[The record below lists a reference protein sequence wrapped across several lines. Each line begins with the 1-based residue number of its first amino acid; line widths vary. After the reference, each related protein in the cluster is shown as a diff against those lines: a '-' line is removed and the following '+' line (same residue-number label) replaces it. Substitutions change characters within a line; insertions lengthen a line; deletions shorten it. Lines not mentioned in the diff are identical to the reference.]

1 MDQLFKFIFDQTAK
15 GKIDKETAIQ
25 LIKQCKE
32 QDFRDADDIAIIGMS
47 GKMPRANNL
56 DDYWRNIQ
64 AGVDCITTFPAG
76 REDDMTRYMRATG
89 TPDEQIRFNKNG
101 FIEEVDKF
109 DYKFFRLSI
118 KEASLMDPHQR
129 MFLET
134 AWEAIED
141 AGYGGA
147 KLTGSNT
154 GVYVGFATS
163 LRDSYQKQILEVE
176 PSDIP
181 LSMVGNLAA
190 VLPSRISY
198 LLDLRG
204 PSMVIDTACSS
215 SLVSINLACDALR
228 GGKCDMAIAGGVKL
242 NILPLDN
249 EYMRIGIESSDARTR
264 AFNDDSNG
272 AGIGEGVCA
281 VLLKPLKQ
289 ALRDGDS
296 IYAVI
301 KGWAMNQD
309 GNSVGLTA
317 PNPAAQT
324 DVILKAWEE
333 AKIAPETISYI
344 ETHGTGTKLGDPIEI
359 KGIQDAFRKHTDKTQ
374 FCAVGSLKTNIG
386 HSSEAAGLL
395 SMMKTVLA
403 LQHKQLPPSLYFDKP
418 NRAIRFS
425 ESPVYVNTQ
434 LRPWESADGT
444 ARRCGVSSFGISG
457 TNCHVVLEEAPTLA
471 ERRPPASTLPLLVLS
486 AKSEAALQE
495 MVRNYREYLLQQP
508 DIDLSNV
515 CYTASTG
522 RWHHSHRLALHFAD
536 RADLLAKLSR
546 HDLLH
551 LATETAEA
559 TEKSISYGTHKVVGS
574 KGENAERGVITE
586 QEKVALDKQ
595 AALLLD
601 AGELKGNDIAQLG
614 ALYTA
619 GADIPWDKLFDKK
632 QQTRLHLPVYP
643 FERTRCWMDVPD
655 VVVTAHELDGP
666 EDQFYGVSWQPTPLL
681 MEADALS
688 EWREK
693 TVLIFKDA
701 GDLWRQFAD
710 RLQERSEKLLFVEFG
725 EAFAQ
730 VGDDT
735 FVLSGAEEEYERLL
749 SGLQEGELSR
759 ILYLNAGSG
768 TTGVESYED
777 LQRTQ
782 QQGVYSLFY
791 LTRALVKRGMDQ
803 GIHLNVISQGVYAIT
818 GEEERL
824 YPEYAPLIGIGKAIN
839 HEHPGIRIRCI
850 DTDRSTEL
858 DALLL
863 QLQDTSETYQTAYR
877 QGVRYAEEFSEIDI
891 EQVAEDPVTIR
902 EDGLYLI
909 TGGLGGIGLEVA
921 KFFASKARIR
931 LALVSRTTLP
941 AREEWEGILAAGTD
955 EKGIKRIEAIR
966 AMEANGSE
974 VVLCSANVA
983 DEASMGAVISD
994 LRTRYGKID
1003 GIVHGAGIPGDGF
1016 LFLKT
1021 QEAFDQVVLPKIFG
1035 TYVLDELTKDDAPD
1049 FMICF
1054 SSGLSILSEPGH
1066 GDYTAANSYLDAYA
1080 AYRNRQGRKTL
1091 AINWTTWKE
1100 TGMAVDYGF
1109 NYDTFF
1115 KAIPTEK
1122 ALAGLDA
1129 VLGKRLDGVLIGE
1142 FSYIP
1147 QFLFLIDRLPFKLT
1161 GRFRQKCDRVLSER
1175 NLAANARKE
1184 TRASK
1189 PGGKVEL
1196 VGKEGETFSEIEL
1209 KVAQIYNEIL
1219 GFAEINIYDSFFE
1232 LGGDSVMLNRM
1243 LAILDQEFPGK
1254 VKLIDL
1260 FNYTSV
1266 ATLSEYIA
1274 SKYEPRELVEVVV
1287 QEEVRAED
1295 YEDMLDEM
1303 VKGNL
1308 SIDDIL
1314 KNMK

>member
-1 MDQLFKFIFDQTAK
+1 MDQLFKFIIDQTGK

-25 LIKQCKE
+25 LVKQFKE
-32 QDFRDADDIAIIGMS
+32 QDIKEADDIAIIGMA

-56 DDYWRNIQ
+56 GEYWQNIQ
-64 AGVDCITTFPAG
+64 AGIDCITTFPAG
-76 REDDMTRYMRATG
+76 REDDMTRYMRAVG
-89 TPDEQIRFNKNG
+89 TPEEDIRFNKNG
-101 FIEEVDKF
+101 FIEDIDKF

-141 AGYGGA
+141 AGYGGS

-163 LRDSYQKQILEVE
+163 IRDSYQKQILEVD
-176 PSDIP
+176 PSAIP

-215 SLVSINLACDALR
+215 SLVAINLACEALR
-228 GGKCDMAIAGGVKL
+228 DGKCDTAIAGGVKL

-249 EYMRIGIESSDARTR
+249 EFMRIGIESSDARTR

-281 VLLKPLKQ
+281 VVLKPLKK

-296 IYAVI
+296 VYAVI

-324 DVILKAWEE
+324 DVILKAWES
-333 AKIAPETISYI
+333 AKIQPETVSYI

-359 KGIQDAFRKHTDKTQ
+359 KGIQDAFRKFTDKTQ

-395 SMMKTVLA
+395 SLMKTVLA
-403 LQHKQLPPSLYFDKP
+403 LRHKQLPASLYFDKP

-434 LRPWESADGT
+434 LRPWEAPAGT
-444 ARRCGVSSFGISG
+444 ALRCGVNSFGISG
-457 TNCHVVLEEAPTLA
+457 TNCHVVLEEAPA
-471 ERRPPASTLPLLVLS
+471 QESRSPQEPSLPLLAIS

-495 MVRNYREYLLQQP
+495 LVRNYRDFLLEQP
-508 DIDLSNV
+508 DVNLANI

-522 RWHHSHRLALHFAD
+522 RWHHSHRLAIHFSS
-536 RADLLAKLSR
+536 REDLLHKLSR
-546 HDLLH
+546 PDVLQSSEHEGI
-551 LATETAEA
+551 A
-559 TEKSISYGTHKVVGS
+559 YGTHKVVGS
-574 KGENAERGVITE
+574 KGENADAGVITE

-595 AALLLD
+595 AARLIE
-601 AGELKGNDIAQLG
+601 AGEIEGSDILALG
-614 ALYTA
+614 TLYAT
-619 GADIPWDKLFDKK
+619 GAEIQWDQLFDKK
-632 QQTRLHLPVYP
+632 QHARLHLPVYP
-643 FERTRCWMDVPD
+643 FERTRCWMDVPE
-655 VVVTAHELDGP
+655 VAISAREEEP
-666 EDQFYGVSWQPTPLL
+666 EDQFYGVSWQATPL
-681 MEADALS
+681 EIEPSVLS
-688 EWREK
+688 DWHEQ
-693 TVLIFKDA
+693 TVLIFKDQ
-701 GDLWRQFAD
+701 GDLWERIAEQFKS
-710 RLQERSEKLLFVEFG
+710 RSEKLLFVEFG
-725 EAFAQ
+725 DAYAQ
-730 VGDDT
+730 RADDT
-735 FVLSGAEEEYERLL
+735 FVLSGAEEDYERLL
-749 SGLQEGELSR
+749 SSLREGELSR

-768 TTGVESYED
+768 STGVESYD
-777 LQRTQ
+777 ALQKSQRE
-782 QQGVYSLFY
+782 GVYSLFY
-791 LTRALVKRGMDQ
+791 LTRALVKLGFDQ
-803 GIHLNVISQGVYAIT
+803 GLNLNVISQGVYTVT
-818 GEEERL
+818 GEEEAL
-824 YPEYAPLIGIGKAIN
+824 YPEHAPLIGIGKAIN

-850 DTDRSTEL
+850 DMDRHTDL
-858 DALLL
+858 DAVLK
-863 QLQDTSETYQTAYR
+863 QMQDPSETYQTAYR
-877 QGVRYAEEFSEIDI
+877 HGVRYAEEFREMPI
-891 EQVAEDPVTIR
+891 EQAADEPVTIKD
-902 EDGLYLI
+902 EGLYLI

-921 KFFASKARIR
+921 KYFTTKARVR
-931 LALVSRTTLP
+931 LALVTRTVMP
-941 AREEWEGILAAGTD
+941 ERAKWDDIISAGSND
-955 EKGIKRIEAIR
+955 KDIKRIAAIR
-966 AMEANGSE
+966 AIEASGSE
-974 VVLCSANVA
+974 VILCSADVA
-983 DEASMGAVISD
+983 DEASMRVVIDD
-994 LRTRYGKID
+994 LRSTYGKID

-1021 QEAFDQVVLPKIFG
+1021 QEAFDQVLSPKVFG
-1035 TYVLDELTKDDAPD
+1035 TYVLDHLTKDDAPD

-1054 SSGLSILSEPGH
+1054 SSGLAILSEPGH
-1066 GDYTAANSYLDAYA
+1066 GDYTAANSYLDAYT

-1115 KAIPTEK
+1115 KAIPTEA
-1122 ALAGLDA
+1122 ALSGLDI
-1129 VLGKRLDGVLIGE
+1129 VLNKKLNSVLIGE

-1147 QFLFLIDRLPFKLT
+1147 QFLFLIDRLPLKFAGK
-1161 GRFRQKCDRVLSER
+1161 FREKCDRVLREH
-1175 NLAANARKE
+1175 NATKGPRKE
-1184 TRASK
+1184 TRAAK

-1196 VGKEGETFSEIEL
+1196 VGKAGEAFSEIEL

-1243 LAILDQEFPGK
+1243 LAILNKEFPSK

-1266 ATLSEYIA
+1266 ATLSAYIS
-1274 SKYEPRELVEVVV
+1274 SKYEPVESEVITV

-1308 SIDDIL
+1308 SIDEIL
-1314 KNMK
+1314 KNMT